1 MTAEEAIHE
10 IDACYGPCG
19 NMCASCRSAYHL
31 KEYRDVIAGLLE
43 DLNKYKK
50 AVELASEID
59 GFYEICAANGINF

>member
-10 IDACYGPCG
+10 IDSCYGPCG

-43 DLNKYKK
+43 ELEKYK
-50 AVELASEID
+50 AVVDLATDIN
-59 GFYEICAANGINF
+59 GFYEILDANGIVL